1 MSNCNDVQEK
11 IARDESLSEAER
23 AHSLACEACASVI
36 ADFTL
41 LEAALSTFGTAVP
54 AGFADRV
61 MAGVFSEGTAV
72 QRAPRRWVP
81 LTLAYAA
88 GVLAAVNVV
97 GFLASVFAASVA
109 LGGTR

>member
-1 MSNCNDVQEK
+1 MSSCNDIQEK
-11 IARDESLSEAER
+11 IARDERLSEAER
-23 AHSLACEACASVI
+23 EHTLACASCAAVI
-36 ADFTL
+36 AEFSL
-41 LEAALSTFGTAVP
+41 LDAMMSRFGTAVP

-61 MAGVFSEGTAV
+61 MAGVAADGTVAP
-72 QRAPRRWVP
+72 RPPRRWLP

-109 LGGTR
+109 LGGTP

>member
-1 MSNCNDVQEK
+1 MSSCNDIQEK
-11 IARDESLSEAER
+11 IARDESLSGAER
-23 AHSLACEACASVI
+23 AHTLACESCAAVI

-61 MAGVFSEGTAV
+61 MAGLPAEETA
-72 QRAPRRWVP
+72 APSPPRRWVS

-88 GVLAAVNVV
+88 AVLAVLNVG
-97 GFLASVFAASVA
+97 GFLANVFTASVA
-109 LGGTR
+109 LGGTP

>member
-1 MSNCNDVQEK
+1 MSSCNDIQEK
-11 IARDESLSEAER
+11 IARDESLSGAES
-23 AHSLACEACASVI
+23 AHTIACESCASVI

-61 MAGVFSEGTAV
+61 MAGLPPEGTAALN
-72 QRAPRRWVP
+72 APRRWVP

-88 GVLAAVNVV
+88 AVLAALNVA
-97 GFLASVFAASVA
+97 GFLANVFAASVA
-109 LGGTR
+109 LGGTP

>member
-1 MSNCNDVQEK
+1 MSSCNEIQEK
-11 IARDESLSEAER
+11 IARNESLSGAER
-23 AHSLACEACASVI
+23 AHTIACESCASVI

-61 MAGVFSEGTAV
+61 MAGLPAEGTAIPT
-72 QRAPRRWVP
+72 APRRWVP

-88 GVLAAVNVV
+88 GVLAAVNVA
-97 GFLASVFAASVA
+97 GFLASVFSASVA
-109 LGGTR
+109 FGGTP